1 MKNLKDQL
9 LKRNINE
16 ELDDYKPY
24 NDVMFSMIAV
34 SNGDKCKAYLFK
46 DLKELYSLYDEWG
59 GYDDDEI
66 HNICHDSDKLKKN
79 ESMIH
84 ISSKNEY
91 EIITALK

>member
-16 ELDDYKPY
+16 GLDDYKPY
-24 NDVMFSMIAV
+24 NDVMFSMITV

-66 HNICHDSDKLKKN
+66 RDICNDSDKLKKN
-79 ESMIH
+79 ESMVH
-84 ISSKNEY
+84 VSSKNEY

>member
-1 MKNLKDQL
+1 MKDITQHI
-9 LKRNINE
+9 LKRKINE
-16 ELDDYKPY
+16 GLDDYKSY
-24 NDVMFSMIAV
+24 NDIMFSMITV

-66 HNICHDSDKLKKN
+66 HNICHDSDRLKKN